1 MGRIKEMTTENM
13 LLNILKG
20 SLNNEIYKTEES
32 FDLEKIASL
41 AKTHGVLQCVAYYV
55 SKLTDEQ
62 KPAENVRE
70 YLSQVLLQESMRS
83 ENQLYAVDCIQK
95 QCEASGIDTLVVKG
109 AVTKKRYSDP
119 FLRSMSDIDVLYKT
133 QQHNEFKK
141 VMFALGYTDYREG
154 RKNDTYN
161 MPPFISVEAHRSLLA
176 NESEYF
182 DYYSDVWNRCLLK
195 NGCKH
200 TYEMKIEDEF
210 IFNII
215 HLAEHFKHGGVGIRF
230 IMDVYVYDNLDIDR
244 GYFENE
250 LKKLN
255 LYDFYLNISALSEYW
270 FANGESTELIE
281 KLSSFV
287 LSNEIFGT
295 KENKAAL
302 YVSEG
307 RVSGLLRTCFPEYE
321 DMKSMY
327 LWLDGRRY
335 LLPYAW
341 LHRAFKSLIYRRGNV
356 KAQLSKAK
364 NGDMDKG
371 KELKAFYKECGLR

>member
-1 MGRIKEMTTENM
+1 MSDN
-13 LLNILKG
+13 LLVSIARDVLNGTIG
-20 SLNNEIYKTEES
+20 SYYSNLYSEDLIEVAKKQGLLHLVALVVDAIDEEKS
-32 FDLEKIASL
+32 DNCL
-41 AKTHGVLQCVAYYV
+41 C
-55 SKLTDEQ
+55 
-62 KPAENVRE
+62 N

-255 LYDFYLNISALSEYW
+255 LYDFYLNVSALSEYW

-307 RVSGLLRTCFPEYE
+307 RVSGLLGTCFPEYE
-321 DMKSMY
+321 DMKPYIVYVSVAGWQKISFALCMVTQSFQKSY
-327 LWLDGRRY
+327 LQER
-335 LLPYAW
+335 
-341 LHRAFKSLIYRRGNV
+341 
-356 KAQLSKAK
+356 
-364 NGDMDKG
+364 
-371 KELKAFYKECGLR
+371 

>member
-1 MGRIKEMTTENM
+1 MDTNKLLLIILGRLI
-13 LLNILKG
+13 
-20 SLNNEIYKTEES
+20 NNNS
-32 FDLEKIASL
+32 FDIEQANNWNGLISL

-55 SKLTDEQ
+55 SAMKEEH
-62 KPAENVRE
+62 KPDKGTCD
-70 YLSQVLLQESMRS
+70 YLYNVLLQESMRS
-83 ENQLYAVDCIQK
+83 QNQLYAIDAIQK
-95 QCEASGIDTLVVKG
+95 KCEKSGIDTLVVKG
-109 AVTKKRYSDP
+109 AVTKKRYTDP
-119 FLRSMSDIDVLYKT
+119 LFRSMSDIDILYKEE
-133 QQHNEFKK
+133 QHKEFKK
-141 VMFALGYTDYREG
+141 TMFSLGYTDYSEG

-161 MPPFISVEAHRSLLA
+161 MPPFISVEAHRSLLS

-182 DYYSDVWNRCLLK
+182 EYYSNIWDKCLLK
-195 NGCKH
+195 DGCKY
-200 TYEMKIEDEF
+200 TYEMSLEDEF

-215 HLAEHFKHGGVGIRF
+215 HLAEHLKHGGVGIRF
-230 IMDVYVYDNLDIDR
+230 IMDVYVYDNLDFDR

-255 LYDFYLNISALSEYW
+255 LYDFYLNVSALSEYW

-321 DMKSMY
+321 DMKSMF
-327 LWLDGRRY
+327 LWLDGRKY

-341 LHRAFKSLIYRRGNV
+341 MHRAFKSLVHRRGNV

-364 NGDMDKG
+364 SGDIDKG
-371 KELKAFYKECGLR
+371 KELKAFYVECGLR